1 MPDQSRI
8 LLVVDDEEL
17 CTRYEMVLRL
27 CGFEPVWVSSRAALE
42 ELPRDLTAACVFS
55 DHRPAREAICSRLL
69 AQAIPVVRIDPF
81 IRHGRERLP
90 FDVVLPVASP
100 ARRLITAIHHLV
112 PNGARPS

>member
-1 MPDQSRI
+1 
-8 LLVVDDEEL
+8 
-17 CTRYEMVLRL
+17 MVLRL
-27 CGFEPVWVSSRAALE
+27 CGFQPVWVSSYAALD
-42 ELPRDLTAACVFS
+42 ELPGDLTAACVFS